1 MEHEFWHERWEKDEI
16 GFHQVTVNE
25 QLQRFLGRLELSAGA
40 HILVPFCGKT
50 LDMWWLSES
59 GFRVTGVEL
68 SPVAVKDFFD
78 EADCEPALRTQHG
91 FTVHAA
97 GNIELYCGDFFA
109 LERAA
114 IPAVDAVYDR
124 AALVALPPDMRPE
137 YVRHLMRIT
146 RPGTRSLLI
155 TLDYP
160 DHEMKGPPFAVTA
173 AEVSTLYGA
182 HHDVEAVCSED
193 RLVQEPRF
201 REKGLSRLVEEVYR
215 LERRAE

>member
-25 QLQRFLGRLELSAGA
+25 QLRRFLGRLDLPAGA
-40 HILVPFCGKT
+40 HVLVPFCGKT
-50 LDMWWLSES
+50 LDLWWLSEL

-78 EADCEPALRTQHG
+78 EAGCEPALRKQDG
-91 FTVHAA
+91 FTVHSA
-97 GNIELYCGDFFA
+97 GSIELYCGDFFA

-114 IPAVDAVYDR
+114 ITAVDAVYDR
-124 AALVALPPDMRPE
+124 AALVALPPAMRPA
-137 YVRHLMRIT
+137 YVSHSKRLT
-146 RPGTRSLLI
+146 RPGTRTLLI

-160 DHEMKGPPFAVTA
+160 DHEMKGPPFAVTS
-173 AEVSTLYGA
+173 AEVWTLYGA
-182 HHDVEAVCSED
+182 SHDVECLCSED
-193 RLVQEPRF
+193 QLGREPRF

-215 LERRAE
+215 LERRAD